1 MPTVSRPLDSTSIDA
16 SCFASRTGC
25 RCGSTITPKHSR
37 TLLVSAAMWARATTA
52 SIRGWPGG
60 PSCPG
65 RRCRPGAARTTPA
78 SAHPPSLTPVD
89 PVGGKL
95 HRRERVVLDVSP
107 DLLGTLD
114 AGQPGEYVQGH
125 VDAGRDAGRGDHV
138 AVVHEA
144 IVGTHLDGRVELGEQ
159 AEAAPVGLES
169 QALGGPNRPGTGGE
183 RHDLGLVRMG
193 MRPRAEDLPRADRV
207 QFLDVIEEQDA
218 DPLHASHSL
227 RVGTA
232 MEAFTL
238 EPGRG

>member
-52 SIRGWPGG
+52 SIRGWSGG
-60 PSCPG
+60 SPRPDG
-65 RRCRPGAARTTPA
+65 RAMWSPTHSDSKPA
-78 SAHPPSLTPVD
+78 SSAS
-89 PVGGKL
+89 
-95 HRRERVVLDVSP
+95 RAR
-107 DLLGTLD
+107 
-114 AGQPGEYVQGH
+114 QPGEYVQGH

-218 DPLHASHSL
+218 DPLHASHSR